1 MLSLITLLHGGYDN
15 VSQVIMDV
23 YETLRTDAVTCTEFD
38 GLELTATEYD
48 ALEITAYNFDVNGK
62 TVLNVA

>member
-1 MLSLITLLHGGYDN
+1 
-15 VSQVIMDV
+15 MDV
-23 YETLRTDAVTCTEFD
+23 YEILRQNAISCSEFD

-62 TVLNVA
+62 IILIEQ